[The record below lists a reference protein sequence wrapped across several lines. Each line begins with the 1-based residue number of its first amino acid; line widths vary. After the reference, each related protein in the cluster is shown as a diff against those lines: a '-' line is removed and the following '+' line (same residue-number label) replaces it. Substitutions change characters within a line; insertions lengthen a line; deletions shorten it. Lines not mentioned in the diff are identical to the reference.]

1 MLRDRKDSHRDFNGL
16 AMSKILDRGEPPIDI
31 VTLEVIWNRL
41 LSVANEQQDALM
53 RTAFSTI
60 VRESQ
65 DLACGLFDTQSRM
78 IAQSISG
85 TPGHI
90 NAMATSMRHFLAAF
104 PLNKLAP
111 GDVLI
116 TNDPW
121 MTAGQI
127 NDITITTPIFQDGRI
142 VAFFANTCHSA
153 DIGGRILS
161 AEAREVYEEGLR
173 LPIMKLFDRGE
184 PNEALLQIVRANVRQ
199 PDEVIGD
206 FYAQTACND
215 AGGRA
220 LLQTMDEFG
229 LKSLGPVADEIV
241 RRSEAAVREHIRR
254 LPDGE
259 WQSETWSD
267 GFEEPIVIHCRLRV
281 SGDEIFID
289 FTGSSPQSTRGIN
302 VVMNYTHAYA
312 SFAVKAAIYPD
323 VPHNE
328 GSFRPVHVTAPPGS
342 ILNALDPAPVA
353 SRQAVGH
360 FVPSAI
366 FAALAGALPGRLM
379 APGADPIWLSV
390 WRGQNPA
397 FTVTIFQVGGTGARP
412 TKDGLSAVGFP
423 SGVAGVPAEV
433 IESLSPI
440 VMRRRQLR
448 PDSGG
453 AGLWRGGLGQ
463 LTEFARR
470 GDGRWSVSGI
480 VDRTRYPAPG
490 LLGGGPGAP
499 GELTLDN
506 GSRPNP
512 KSLVDLSPDQAV
524 LLNPPGGGG
533 YGDPFTRDPERVRQD
548 VIFGYVTPEAAAK
561 DYGVVVRF
569 TGREKELVRLPEQWV
584 INEAATAK
592 LREKKKDG
600 SC

>member
-1 MLRDRKDSHRDFNGL
+1 
-16 AMSKILDRGEPPIDI
+16 MSKNGIDP
-31 VTLEVIWNRL
+31 VTLEIIWSRL
-41 LSVANEQQDALM
+41 RSVTNEQQDALI

-65 DLACGLFDTQSRM
+65 DLACGLFDTKGRM
-78 IAQSISG
+78 IAQSVTG

-104 PLNKLAP
+104 PADGLAP

-127 NDITITTPIFQDGRI
+127 NDITVATPIFRKGCAI
-142 VAFFANTCHSA
+142 ALFANTCHSA

-173 LPIMKLFDRGE
+173 IPIMKLFNRGE
-184 PNEALLQIVRANVRQ
+184 PNQILLQIVRANVRQ
-199 PDEVIGD
+199 PDEVVGD
-206 FYAQTACND
+206 FYAQAACND
-215 AGGRA
+215 TGGGA
-220 LLQTMDEFG
+220 LIETMNEFG
-229 LKSLGPVADEIV
+229 LESNDSIAEEII
-241 RRSEAAVREHIRR
+241 RRSETAVRERIRE

-259 WQSETWSD
+259 WTSETWSD
-267 GFEEPIVIHCRLRV
+267 GFEEPIVIRCRVRV
-281 SGDEIFID
+281 AADEIFID
-289 FTGSSPQSTRGIN
+289 FAGSSSQSAHGIN
-302 VVMNYTHAYA
+302 VVLNYTHAYA
-312 SFAVKAAIYPD
+312 SFAIKAAVCPD

-390 WRGQNPA
+390 WRGHDPS
-397 FTVTIFQVGGTGARP
+397 FTFTLFQVGGTGARP
-412 TKDGLSAVGFP
+412 SQEGLSAVGFP

-433 IESLSPI
+433 MESLSPV
-440 VMRRRQLR
+440 VMRRRELR

-453 AGLWRGGLGQ
+453 AGTWRGGLGQ
-463 LTEFARR
+463 LTEFMNRAERK
-470 GDGRWSVSGI
+470 WSVSCI
-480 VDRTRYPAPG
+480 VDRTKYPAPG
-490 LLGGGPGAP
+490 ILGGKPGMA
-499 GELTLDN
+499 GELILDAD
-506 GSRPNP
+506 GRPNP
-512 KSLVDLSPDQAV
+512 KAQLSLDPHQVV
-524 LLNPPGGGG
+524 RLNTPGGGG
-533 YGDPFTRDPERVRQD
+533 YGDPLGRDPKLVWKD
-548 VIFGYVTPEAAAK
+548 VVAGYVTPEAAAR
-561 DYGVVVRF
+561 DYGVAIRF
-569 TGREKELVRLPEQWV
+569 TGSAQELVRLPAQWV
-584 INEAATAK
+584 IDEAATAQ
-592 LREKKKDG
+592 LRRASRIEDG
-600 SC
+600 PKG